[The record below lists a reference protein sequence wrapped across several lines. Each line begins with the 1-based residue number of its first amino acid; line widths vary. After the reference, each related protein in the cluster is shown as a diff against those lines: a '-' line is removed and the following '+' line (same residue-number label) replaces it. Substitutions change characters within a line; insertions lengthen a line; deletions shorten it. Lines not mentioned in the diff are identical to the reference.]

1 MSFIAITQ
9 VMQEGGGGDAFGGLG
24 INAFLVIAQIVNFV
38 FLILFLNGLLLK
50 PLLRGLENR
59 RVRIE
64 ESLEN
69 ARKADE
75 RLANVERD
83 YQARLNEAAAEAQK
97 LRADTLQGAQA
108 ELERLRKDAQADGE
122 RIRAQARIEAH
133 AERNQML
140 ADLRGQ
146 VAALAM
152 AAANKIVGDSL
163 DDKRQQAL
171 INDFFA
177 RVPATLLSGVEGDG
191 VANVT
196 VTSALPLSTDEQAR
210 VKSDLA
216 RQIGKAGEVTFEV
229 DPSILGGLVVRVGDK
244 VVDGSVAGKLTAM
257 RQALNA

>member
-1 MSFIAITQ
+1 LAFLAITR
-9 VMQEGGGGDAFGGLG
+9 VMAEGGGGDAFGGLG
-24 INAFLVIAQIVNFV
+24 INAFLVIAQIVNFI
-38 FLILFLNGLLLK
+38 FLILFLNGLLIK

-59 RVRIE
+59 RLRIE

-75 RLANVERD
+75 RLSNVERD
-83 YQARLNEAAAEAQK
+83 YQARLTEAAAEAQK

-108 ELERLRKDAQADGE
+108 ELERLRKDAQAEGE
-122 RIRAQARIEAH
+122 RIRAQARVEAQ

-140 ADLRGQ
+140 SDLRGQ

-163 DDKRQQAL
+163 DAQRQQAL
-171 INDFFA
+171 IKDFFA
-177 RVPATLLSGVEGDG
+177 KVPATLLSGVEGG
-191 VANVT
+191 GAVT
-196 VTSALPLSTDEQAR
+196 VTSALPLSADEQAR

-216 RQIGKAGEVTFEV
+216 SQIGQTGDVSFDV
-229 DPSILGGLVVRVGDK
+229 DPAILGGLVVRVGDK
-244 VVDGSVAGKLTAM
+244 VVDDSVAGKLTAM

>member
-1 MSFIAITQ
+1 MSFLLISQI
-9 VMQEGGGGDAFGGLG
+9 MQEGGGGDAFGGLG
-24 INAFLVIAQIVNFV
+24 INSVLLVAQIVNFI

-59 RVRIE
+59 RLRIE

-83 YQARLNEAAAEAQK
+83 YQSRLNEAAAEAQK
-97 LRADTLQGAQA
+97 LRADTLQSAQA

-122 RIRAQARIEAH
+122 RIRAQARIDAL

-140 ADLRGQ
+140 AELRTQ

-152 AAANKIVGDSL
+152 AAANKIVGESL
-163 DDKRQQAL
+163 DAQRQQAL
-171 INDFFA
+171 ISDFFSK
-177 RVPATLLSGVEGDG
+177 VPATLISDVSGADS
-191 VANVT
+191 VT
-196 VTSALPLSTDEQAR
+196 VTSALPLSADEQAR
-210 VKSDLA
+210 VKNDLA
-216 RQIGKAGEVTFEV
+216 KQIGQLSEVTFAV
-229 DPSILGGLVVRVGDK
+229 DPSILGGLVVRVGDQ
-244 VVDGSVAGKLTAM
+244 VIDDSVAGKLTAM